1 MGFNEEAGGT
11 AVLKGDGRMGGQQ
24 IIALLHSHLA
34 EHFEQ
39 RMVLADIGSGNQRD
53 RAALS

>member
-1 MGFNEEAGGT
+1 M
-11 AVLKGDGRMGGQQ
+11 KGDGRMGGQQ
-24 IIALLHSHLA
+24 IIALVHSHLA